1 MTTKARLNGK
11 VVSIRPTWTSAYAAS
26 GTKARHNGKSSALRP
41 VWTSAYAPTGTR
53 AKPNGKSGSALGE
66 PVWEVARL
74 FPAQGE
80 WTEEDYF
87 SLPDNTRVELVEGR
101 LEWLPMPTTSHQRIL
116 AFLYGLLLAFVN
128 RHYPGAE
135 VLFASLP
142 IRLGPKTLREPD
154 ILLVLPE
161 HRDRIHEQY
170 WDPPDLVMEIVS
182 AKNRAAD
189 IRDKRREYAQAGI
202 PEYWIVDPQTKTATV
217 LTLADKSYRVHG
229 EYKSGETAESVLLSG
244 FRVDVDDIWRA
255 AGSAAPTARPSQR
268 KGEKI

>member
-1 MTTKARLNGK
+1 MTTKARLNGRLS
-11 VVSIRPTWTSAYAAS
+11 SIRPARTSAYLVANP
-26 GTKARHNGKSSALRP
+26 KARR
-41 VWTSAYAPTGTR
+41 
-53 AKPNGKSGSALGE
+53 NGKSGSALGE
-66 PVWEVARL
+66 PVWEIARL

-116 AFLYGLLLAFVN
+116 AFIYGLLLAFVN

-154 ILLVLPE
+154 IVLMLPE
-161 HRDRIHEQY
+161 HRNRIQEQY
-170 WDPPDLVMEIVS
+170 WEQPDLVMEIVS

-202 PEYWIVDPQTKTATV
+202 PEYWIVDPQAKTVTV

-229 EYKSGETAESVLLSG
+229 EYRSGETAESVLLSG

-255 AGSAAPTARPSQR
+255 AGSAPPTARPPR
-268 KGEKI
+268 RRGEKI